1 MSFLRDVF
9 AAVADAAGQMSKDQM
24 REALLRAGLSPTPV
38 QVSALSVAVMPNRS
52 MRCHCTTDGR
62 TCAGRQGLG
71 GHGPQQM
78 RQGAPARLRARLRA
92 RPARACCGNRRCCG
106 AGRGRGA
113 RGPQGGVQ
121 FTFFTRTKVQML
133 TPEELQVYGSEVPAW
148 WAHEEE
154 LAGGD
159 TRLVLSLLALLIQ
172 KYNY

>member
-1 MSFLRDVF
+1 
-9 AAVADAAGQMSKDQM
+9 
-24 REALLRAGLSPTPV
+24 
-38 QVSALSVAVMPNRS
+38 
-52 MRCHCTTDGR
+52 
-62 TCAGRQGLG
+62 
-71 GHGPQQM
+71 
-78 RQGAPARLRARLRA
+78 
-92 RPARACCGNRRCCG
+92 
-106 AGRGRGA
+106 
-113 RGPQGGVQ
+113 VQ